1 MRNLLIRGTYK
12 PSDCRE
18 AQPSALTAALRERG
32 LTADALMKEYMRVVF
47 EREGRN
53 LAKTAEAAGVDRRTV
68 RKYLSDDDDSDK

>member
-1 MRNLLIRGTYK
+1 
-12 PSDCRE
+12 
-18 AQPSALTAALRERG
+18 
-32 LTADALMKEYMRVVF
+32 MKEYMRVVF